1 MKLKLIVAAVAAAFV
16 APIASAD
23 VTISGTFA
31 PLIGNTR
38 TDGTNAFAAGTGPLG
53 AANVNGIART
63 GGFSSTFFN
72 DAASRLTIESKE
84 DIGDGMGAGAFLQI
98 RGSNG
103 TLDDFNNENKGLTP
117 FRWGVNVNGG
127 WGKLLVGRE
136 FTPYTWTMIN
146 NETNMGAIWFGPF
159 GIMGHAGGQGLSLAG
174 GPGTTQHAFFKVGTG
189 LHYYSPDFNG
199 LSFKASWVTDN
210 SKTATLRDVTEL
222 GVSVDY
228 KPAESMFWLGAAY
241 SRRSGADGAAA
252 MDSLFGGTGRVT
264 TISPAFLP
272 AGAAAGQELPAV
284 TSTTRGSLS
293 STDQVLLIGGG
304 IALGDL
310 TVGLWYDHVSYK
322 TSGVTTGL
330 SEISRSAFWIPVSY
344 TLESGK
350 IGASYMQAMKS
361 DGTTAGLVNT
371 FNGSDTGASIVQL
384 SYAHNLSKQTQPYVM
399 FSMGSAGNNSAFNGP
414 FGNGGGLGGGYR
426 SLVVGLQ
433 HSF

>member
-1 MKLKLIVAAVAAAFV
+1 MKVKLIVAAVAAAFV

-31 PLIGNTR
+31 PLIGNTKLD
-38 TDGTNAFAAGTGPLG
+38 TTNQIAAGAGPLG
-53 AANVNGIART
+53 SGQAAPIAAIQ
-63 GGFSSTFFN
+63 GFSNTFFN

-98 RGSNG
+98 RGTDG
-103 TLDDFNNENKGLTP
+103 TFDNFNNENKGLTP

-174 GPGTTQHAFFKVGTG
+174 GAGTTQHAFFKVGTG

-210 SKTATLRDVTEL
+210 AKTGPSGTNQRDITEM
-222 GVSVDY
+222 GFSVDY

-241 SRRSGADGAAA
+241 SRRSGADGAAP
-252 MDSLFGGTGRVT
+252 MNTLFGGAARGGV
-264 TISPAFLP
+264 
-272 AGAAAGQELPAV
+272 AGTLD
-284 TSTTRGSLS
+284 
-293 STDQVLLIGGG
+293 STDQVMLLGGG
-304 IALGDL
+304 IAVGDL
-310 TVGLWYDHVSYK
+310 TVGLWWDRVSYK
-322 TSGVTTGL
+322 TTGVTAGL
-330 SEISRSAFWIPVSY
+330 SEISRDAFWIPVSY
-344 TLESGK
+344 TLPTGK
-350 IGASYMQAMKS
+350 IGASYMQAMES
-361 DGTTAGLVNT
+361 DGTRVGGT
-371 FNGSDTGASIVQL
+371 FNGSQTGSSMIQL
-384 SYAHNLSKQTQPYVM
+384 SYSHNLSKQTQPYVM
-399 FSMGSAGNNSAFNGP
+399 LSMGNAGDRSAFNGP
-414 FGNGGGLGGGYR
+414 FGSSGGLGGGWR
-426 SLVVGLQ
+426 SVVVGLQ

>member
-31 PLIGNTR
+31 PLIGNTK
-38 TDGTNAFAAGTGPLG
+38 TDSTAAFTGTSPIGGNVAATQ
-53 AANVNGIART
+53 
-63 GGFSSTFFN
+63 GFSSTFFN

-84 DIGDGMGAGAFLQI
+84 DMGDGNGAGAFIQI
-98 RGSNG
+98 RGTNG
-103 TLDDFNNENKGLTP
+103 TLDDFNGENKGLTP

-136 FTPYTWTMIN
+136 FSPYTWTMIN

-199 LSFKASWVTDN
+199 LSFKASWMTDN
-210 SKTATLRDVTEL
+210 AKTATNRDITEM
-222 GVSVDY
+222 GFSVDY

-241 SRRSGADGAAA
+241 SRRSGADGSAP
-252 MDSLFGGTGRVT
+252 MNTLFGGPARTG
-264 TISPAFLP
+264 
-272 AGAAAGQELPAV
+272 AG
-284 TSTTRGSLS
+284 TLS
-293 STDQVLLIGGG
+293 STDQVMLLGGG
-304 IALGDL
+304 IAVGDL
-310 TVGLWYDHVSYK
+310 TVGLWWDRVSYK
-322 TSGVTTGL
+322 TNGVAAGL
-330 SEISRSAFWIPVSY
+330 SEISRDAIWIPVSY
-344 TLESGK
+344 TLEAGK
-350 IGASYMQAMKS
+350 IGASYMQALES
-361 DGTTAGLVNT
+361 DGTNVGGT
-371 FNGSDTGASIVQL
+371 FNGSNTGASIIQL

-399 FSMGSAGNNSAFNGP
+399 LSMGNAGDSSAFNGP
-414 FGNGGGLGGGYR
+414 FGNGGGIGGGYR